1 MTHEWKPGDVAMVEC
16 SDGNWH
22 RAAFRQATFMGHP
35 DAWAFEDGCMRRVTE
50 SRTRPLVVIDPEDRD
65 QAIRLTE
72 LWYQNDDQA
81 GDPHRYGQMQAALRE
96 FAKPTP
102 PKPDEPKGLGA
113 VVECEHRVY
122 DWARAVRI
130 GNGFSP
136 WYYTD
141 SSGNGGN
148 RAWDDIAAVRVLS
161 EGVAQ

>member
-1 MTHEWKPGDVAMVEC
+1 MSREWKPGDD
-16 SDGNWH
+16 S
-22 RAAFRQATFMGHP
+22 
-35 DAWAFEDGCMRRVTE
+35 
-50 SRTRPLVVIDPEDRD
+50 RPLAVVDPEDD
-65 QAIRLTE
+65 AQVERLVR
-72 LWYQNDDQA
+72 LFWDNGNDDCD
-81 GDPHRYGQMQAALRE
+81 DPAAMRAALRE
-96 FAKPTP
+96 FADPKPT
-102 PKPDEPKGLGA
+102 KPAEPQGLGA

-161 EGVAQ
+161 EGVTS